1 MRHSTEQ
8 ATGQATPSAPAGRQ
22 AVAGGGRHA
31 VEVQGAVDRVL
42 LSHGE
47 YAPVELL
54 MDQGRLD
61 YSDYEAWRCGDLA
74 CLEDALAG
82 NRARIRD
89 MLREAARWARR
100 LGLAPAR
107 VDYGGWGALGGA
119 ALTFSPE
126 SDLAVALTTHYRRE
140 DASPQLD
147 LFLDGGE
154 AALIMELRTA
164 LAARQSDRA
173 ASLLGDFLGRFPDH
187 RLRPDA
193 ERLCDALAHLEAD
206 GIASSAEQE
215 FHRLRHHLVPAAE
228 RLLSA
233 RCRDFMTPFWRRLAV
248 RLEELPFD
256 PANPERHASWVYAQ
270 CLDWRGVRRS
280 VLAGGEFPRQP
291 VLLTRLAEAERRLG
305 ERVAAIERLAL
316 LCWCFS
322 EQAESLLD
330 ADGFPDAGVG
340 AAWQSYQDLDLEP
353 PVESAWFPA
362 WLLLCEPGLA
372 KAWRAPLPDEAGP
385 AGRGFDALKSLVAVK
400 AADRQEIALRR
411 ELQQSHSGFFALFL
425 QWQTGRRD

>member
-1 MRHSTEQ
+1 VT
-8 ATGQATPSAPAGRQ
+8 T
-22 AVAGGGRHA
+22 GGRHA

-61 YSDYEAWRCGDLA
+61 YSDYEAWRCGELA
-74 CLEDALAG
+74 SLEDALVG

-89 MLREAARWARR
+89 MLTEAARWARR
-100 LGLAPAR
+100 LGLAATR
-107 VDYGGWGALGGA
+107 LDYGGWGALGGA
-119 ALTFSPE
+119 GLTFSPE
-126 SDLAVALTTHYRRE
+126 SDLAVALATHYRRE

-164 LAARQSDRA
+164 LAARQTDRA
-173 ASLLGDFLGRFPDH
+173 GSLLGDFLGRFPDH

-193 ERLCDALAHLEAD
+193 ERLCDALAHFEA
-206 GIASSAEQE
+206 GRVTASTEQE
-215 FHRLRHHLVPAAE
+215 FHRLRHHLAPAAE
-228 RLLSA
+228 RLLSG

-248 RLEELPFD
+248 RLEGLPFD
-256 PANPERHASWVYAQ
+256 PAIPDRHASWVYAQ

-305 ERVAAIERLAL
+305 ERVVAIERLAV
-316 LCWCFS
+316 LCWCFC

-330 ADGFPDAGVG
+330 ADGFPDAGVR
-340 AAWQSYQDLDLEP
+340 AAWQSYRDLDLEP

-372 KAWRAPLPDEAGP
+372 KAWQALPPDEAGP
-385 AGRGFDALKSLVAVK
+385 AGRGFDALKRLVAVK
-400 AADRQEIALRR
+400 ATDRQIIALRR
-411 ELQQSHSGFFALFL
+411 ELQGSHPGFFALFL